1 MYTHLTVLGSIFSLF
16 SFRGWHIWESH
27 RNVNEIY
34 STSWVHVARFVAVF
48 FNIAN
53 KLCWLQRQ
61 PSRVLWDASW
71 LFFRLEKEKKA
82 SPFTLV
88 RKVNEFQRTQKDGE
102 KMWSAK
108 KNVQAERKS
117 SRIKINV
124 DAPFARCSMISESHL
139 LAQAHIEA
147 MQKCDEKNKIGISTQ
162 LRRAWETIEPIF
174 KAILMSSTSSRGA
187 RKQPEQN
194 TTFCAIR
201 HKTALFPRFCF
212 TFFLR
217 YLLQLFSF
225 FSLVSL
231 FLRW

>member
-1 MYTHLTVLGSIFSLF
+1 MW
-16 SFRGWHIWESH
+16 R
-27 RNVNEIY
+27 
-34 STSWVHVARFVAVF
+34 
-48 FNIAN
+48 
-53 KLCWLQRQ
+53 
-61 PSRVLWDASW
+61 ASW
-71 LFFRLEKEKKA
+71 QFFLTSQINCADYKGNHRECCGTPHDSFFASKRKKSFSIYTCKEGEWISAHSKRR
-82 SPFTLV
+82 
-88 RKVNEFQRTQKDGE
+88 RKNVIG
-102 KMWSAK
+102 K

-147 MQKCDEKNKIGISTQ
+147 MKKCDEKNKIGISTQ